1 MGSGRVYYI
10 RIDLSNA
17 SIRALKSG
25 TSFDYT
31 LPPGNHRVEVTF
43 GPAFGFGDID
53 WSASNC
59 ILDQSIEFNKGDIL
73 LLDAT
78 TDRMDFRWLQIR
90 GQQQS

>member
-1 MGSGRVYYI
+1 M
-10 RIDLSNA
+10 
-17 SIRALKSG
+17 
-25 TSFDYT
+25 
-31 LPPGNHRVEVTF
+31 TF

-78 TDRMDFRWLQIR
+78 TDRMDFDGCRLEGSSNR
-90 GQQQS
+90 ERNEFVCGGRL